1 MLKIIEQYDNCHSPV
16 FIHFLFS
23 QIQKNSVTDIRC
35 LTAEHLVELYL

>member
-35 LTAEHLVELYL
+35 RGAKNFVELYL